1 MENASQRENVWVDS
15 FWARGKRVKDPQ
27 PWSDHLWS
35 LALGESGT
43 VHPKA
48 TSGRP
53 QPAAWRK
60 VPCDV
65 PLKPQEGE
73 EERRERT
80 RGEGD
85 AIDSST
91 NS

>member
-1 MENASQRENVWVDS
+1 MPARENVWVDS
-15 FWARGKRVKDPQ
+15 FWARGKRVKDHQ

-53 QPAAWRK
+53 QPGAWTK
-60 VPCDV
+60 VYLV
-65 PLKPQEGE
+65 MGISSH
-73 EERRERT
+73 RRER
-80 RGEGD
+80 RRAEREREGEGD
-85 AIDSST
+85 AIDSS
-91 NS
+91 SSS